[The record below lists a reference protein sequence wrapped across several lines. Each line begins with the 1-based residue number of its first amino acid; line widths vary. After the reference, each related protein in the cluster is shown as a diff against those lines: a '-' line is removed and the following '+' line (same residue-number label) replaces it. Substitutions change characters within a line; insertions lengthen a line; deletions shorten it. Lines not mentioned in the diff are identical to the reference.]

1 MMNHIINNKE
11 EYMKIIKILYNVNN
25 INQLRFK
32 DNDIYNLQ
40 KENIIIVNHLQ
51 S

>member
-40 KENIIIVNHLQ
+40 KENIIIVN